1 MAYDQQQTLNEL
13 TVRYAAAKKDQDI
26 KLLREQERAQKSELQ
41 KGKLTRNLMIAAGAL
56 LVLLLA
62 VVISRYQLKQRTN
75 KQIARKSESLQHL
88 LTEKEWLLKEVHHRV
103 KNNLHSV
110 ISLLE
115 AQASYLE
122 NDALQAIENSQ
133 HRIYAMSLI
142 HQKLYQS
149 EDIKTINMVQY
160 IPELVQYL
168 RDSFDTGHIHFN
180 ITVHPI
186 HLNAS
191 QAIPLGLI
199 INEALTNSI
208 KYAFPNGRRGEISVS
223 LTDANGKYKLELAD
237 NGIGIPEGKANV
249 KNNSLGLELMKGLVK
264 EIGGN
269 IIFENANGVK
279 ITIIFETG
287 LLHYSNRLQ
296 DDHLAQA

>member
-1 MAYDQQQTLNEL
+1 M
-13 TVRYAAAKKDQDI
+13 
-26 KLLREQERAQKSELQ
+26 
-41 KGKLTRNLMIAAGAL
+41 
-56 LVLLLA
+56 
-62 VVISRYQLKQRTN
+62 
-75 KQIARKSESLQHL
+75 
-88 LTEKEWLLKEVHHRV
+88 
-103 KNNLHSV
+103 
-110 ISLLE
+110 
-115 AQASYLE
+115 
-122 NDALQAIENSQ
+122 
-133 HRIYAMSLI
+133 
-142 HQKLYQS
+142 
-149 EDIKTINMVQY
+149 
-160 IPELVQYL
+160 
-168 RDSFDTGHIHFN
+168 
-180 ITVHPI
+180 
-186 HLNAS
+186 
-191 QAIPLGLI
+191 GLI

-264 EIGGN
+264 ELGGN